1 MSAERYAAQVA
12 LLVRC
17 LPEIAVEEAFAL
29 KGGTAINLFIH
40 DLPRFSVDIDL
51 VYLPVAERTASL
63 DAIQTGFARIADRL
77 RRRIGAGVQEN
88 QSAEGTRMVV
98 RAGAAQIKVELSP
111 VLRGTVFEP
120 EVRAVSPAVEERFGY
135 AEMQVVSL
143 PDLYGG
149 KITAALDRQHPRDL
163 FDVRYLYDNGGIT
176 QDIFTTFLVYLISH
190 PRPAY
195 ELLQPGLKEDA
206 VPLESLLET
215 RETLIDEIAR
225 RARLPASRSFLQS
238 FFACEPDWSLL
249 DLAADISALPAVQWK
264 LRNLERLRAE
274 QPAKFERELARL
286 DEALRERHSAA
297 TDPRSVAGT
306 LLRSSSR

>member
-17 LPEIAVEEAFAL
+17 LPEIAVEETFAL

-51 VYLPVAERTASL
+51 VYLPVTERTASL
-63 DAIQTGFARIADRL
+63 EAIHAGFTRIADRL

-88 QSAEGTRMVV
+88 QSAEGTRIVV
-98 RAGAAQIKVELSP
+98 RAGAAQIKIELSP

-120 EVRAVSPAVEERFGY
+120 ELRAVSPAVEERFGY

-163 FDVRYLYDNGGIT
+163 FDIRYLYDNGGIT
-176 QDIFTTFLVYLISH
+176 PDIFTTFLVYLISH

-195 ELLQPGLKEDA
+195 ELLQPGLKDLTNDYQGDFEEMTVEA
-206 VPLESLLET
+206 IPLQTLLET
-215 RETLIDEIAR
+215 REKLIDEVAG
-225 RARLPASRSFLQS
+225 RARTLRSRSFLQS
-238 FFACEPDWSLL
+238 FYACEPDWSLL
-249 DLAADISALPAVQWK
+249 DLEADISVLPAVQWK
-264 LRNLERLRAE
+264 LRNLEKLRAE

-286 DEALRERHSAA
+286 NEALR
-297 TDPRSVAGT
+297 
-306 LLRSSSR
+306 

>member
-195 ELLQPGLKEDA
+195 ELLQPGLKDLTNEYQGDFEEMTVDA

-286 DEALRERHSAA
+286 DEALR
-297 TDPRSVAGT
+297 
-306 LLRSSSR
+306 